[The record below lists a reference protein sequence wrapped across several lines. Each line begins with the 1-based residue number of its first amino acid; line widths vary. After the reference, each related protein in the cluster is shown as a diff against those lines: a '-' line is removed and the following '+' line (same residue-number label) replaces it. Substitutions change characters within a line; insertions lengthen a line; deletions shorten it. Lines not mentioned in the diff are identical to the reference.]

1 MSDAPERF
9 SLDTNV
15 LVYAVDTAERERHR
29 RATWVMERARLL
41 PCILAVQSLGEF
53 YAAVTR
59 KSMLSRAEAALMVR
73 SWMTMFPVVGN
84 DADALEIALPA
95 VEAGRFS
102 YWDAL
107 LLATLARAGC
117 STLLS
122 EDMADG
128 STLAGVTVRNPFAGE
143 VVPATVAR
151 LLGG

>member
-1 MSDAPERF
+1 MSDAEWL
-9 SLDTNV
+9 SLDANI
-15 LVYAVDTAERERHR
+15 LVYAVDVDAGDRQ
-29 RATWVMERARLL
+29 ERALQVLDRARSR
-41 PCILAVQSLGEF
+41 PCMLAVQTLGEF
-53 YAAVTR
+53 YTVATR
-59 KSMLSRAEAALMVR
+59 KKRVPPRQAATVVR
-73 SWMTMFPVVGN
+73 DWMAMFPVVGN
-84 DADALEIALPA
+84 DAEAIALALPA
-95 VEAGRFS
+95 AEAGRFS

-143 VVPATVAR
+143 VVPATVVR